1 MKSPKVECSKCS
13 NKYKSIFCKLEEQAL
28 SDITDHKVMNN
39 FKRGQVLF
47 HEGNPAFGVYCISS
61 GKIKLTKM
69 SEAGKETLI
78 HIAGPGDIVG
88 FQHMLQAGSNDVTAT
103 ALEESQV
110 CFLDRQFLQK
120 LVQEENSCAMEL
132 LGHVARDMT
141 ALQERMTGIQ
151 SRSVRERV
159 EYLLNEL
166 GNRFGTPSS
175 EGIRLNVQLSR
186 DEMASML
193 GMATETLI
201 REISMLKEENFL
213 KQDGKTIILMKSKN
227 QHILA

>member
-227 QHILA
+227 QQILA

>member
-1 MKSPKVECSKCS
+1 MKSPKVECSNCA
-13 NKYKSIFCKLEEQAL
+13 NKYKSIFCKLEEASL
-28 SDITDHKVMNN
+28 TDISEHKVMNN

-47 HEGNPAFGVYCISS
+47 HEGNPAFGVYCISA
-61 GKIKLTKM
+61 GKIKLTKL

-88 FQHMLQAGSNDVTAT
+88 FQHMLQAGANDVTAT

-120 LVQEENSCAMEL
+120 LVKEENSCAMEL

-166 GNRFGTPSS
+166 GNRFGIPSAD
-175 EGIRLNVQLSR
+175 GIRLNVQLSR

-213 KQDGKTIILMKSKN
+213 KQDGKTIILLNKKN
-227 QHILA
+227 HQIHA

>member
-1 MKSPKVECSKCS
+1 VKSPKVECTNCA
-13 NKYKSIFCKLEEQAL
+13 NKYKSIFCKLEEAAL
-28 SDITDHKVMNN
+28 TDISEHKVMNN

-47 HEGNPAFGVYCISS
+47 HEGNPAFGAYCISN
-61 GKIKLTKM
+61 GKIKLTKL
-69 SEAGKETLI
+69 SENGKETLI

-120 LVQEENSCAMEL
+120 LVKEENSCAMEL

-159 EYLLNEL
+159 EFLLIEL
-166 GNRFGTPSS
+166 GSRFGTDDS
-175 EGIRLNVQLSR
+175 EGVRLNVQLSR

-201 REISMLKEENFL
+201 REISMLKEEKFL
-213 KQDGKTIILMKSKN
+213 KQDGKTIILLNKKN
-227 QHILA
+227 LQIHA

>member
-1 MKSPKVECSKCS
+1 MKSPKVECSNCA
-13 NKYKSIFCKLEEQAL
+13 NKYKSIFCKLEEASL
-28 SDITDHKVMNN
+28 TDISEHKVMNN

-61 GKIKLTKM
+61 GKIKLTKL
-69 SEAGKETLI
+69 SESGKETLI

-120 LVQEENSCAMEL
+120 LVKEENSCAMEL

-159 EYLLNEL
+159 EFLLNEL
-166 GNRFGTPSS
+166 GNRFGTPSAD
-175 EGIRLNVQLSR
+175 GIRLNVQLSR

-201 REISMLKEENFL
+201 REISMLKEESFL
-213 KQDGKTIILMKSKN
+213 KQDGKTIILLNKKN
-227 QHILA
+227 HQIHA